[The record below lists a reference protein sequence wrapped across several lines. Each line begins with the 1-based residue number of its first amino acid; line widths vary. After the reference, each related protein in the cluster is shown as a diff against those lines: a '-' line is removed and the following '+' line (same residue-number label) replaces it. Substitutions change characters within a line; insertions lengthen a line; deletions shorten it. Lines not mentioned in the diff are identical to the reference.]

1 MKNRTGPPARNIDGI
16 RSLSA
21 RLTGSKPAN
30 EELQREIIALLPR
43 LRRFA
48 YGLSGDL
55 DRADDLVQET
65 CLRALS
71 KASQWQPGTRL
82 DSWMY
87 RIAQNCWFDQ
97 LRARKVRGE
106 TVDIDAE
113 FTLAGSDGRDV
124 VESRQNLALVSAK
137 LASLPRDQQLLVGLV
152 CFDGLSYKEAAEA
165 LGVPIGTVMS
175 RLSRARQALAA
186 ALDPAPAG
194 QPRTPSDKA
203 GKE

>member
-1 MKNRTGPPARNIDGI
+1 MTSRIGPPARNIGGI
-16 RSLSA
+16 RALSA
-21 RLTGSKPAN
+21 RLTGSKPVN
-30 EELQREIIALLPR
+30 DELQREIIALLPR

-48 YGLSGDL
+48 YGLSGNMDQ
-55 DRADDLVQET
+55 ADDLVQET

-97 LRARKVRGE
+97 MRARKVRGDP
-106 TVDIDAE
+106 VDIDTE
-113 FTLAGSDGRDV
+113 ISLAGSDGREV

-152 CFDGLSYKEAAEA
+152 CFDGLSYREAADA
-165 LGVPIGTVMS
+165 MGIPIGTVMS
-175 RLSRARQALAA
+175 RLSRARQVLAE
-186 ALDPAPAG
+186 ALDPAPARQSG
-194 QPRTPSDKA
+194 TPPVKA
-203 GKE
+203 GKT